1 MPAFFMGVIIFIHN
15 IIMQPEENPVSPKWS
30 TSTKVVVTLLFL
42 AGAIALLI
50 RFSNLLNT
58 LITAFIIAVLYHPLV
73 EWINKKTKLSWAW
86 SVSIIY
92 FITVIAVF
100 GMLTVGGIALI
111 NQIDGLIKFL
121 QNTLYELPNFFKQ
134 LTSTNVNIGP
144 FNLDFSYISWDQ
156 VGNQLLTTVQPILTK
171 VGNFFGG
178 IATGTVGVIGS
189 FLLSLLISFLVITET
204 EGARNKIFKLE
215 IPGYQEDF
223 KRLGEKLNTI
233 WNKFVRGQAII
244 FLARFILY
252 LIILSSLRLRF
263 VLGMAL
269 LATLGNF
276 IPYIGVAIVWIIN
289 FFVALFQGTTIF
301 GLNPFPYAMIVMGV
315 GWILDNMYDTFLAPR
330 IMANVLKLHPAAVLV
345 AVLIGLNLFGILGMF
360 LAPPLLASIKLLMDY
375 SEKKLLDQDPW
386 SDTDETPLPE
396 QQPPFNKKIFSKF
409 KKMLNRLLIN
419 KDTKEK

>member
-1 MPAFFMGVIIFIHN
+1 
-15 IIMQPEENPVSPKWS
+15 MQPEEDPVSPKWS

-42 AGAIALLI
+42 TGAIALLI
-50 RFSNLLNT
+50 HFSSLLNT
-58 LITAFIIAVLYHPLV
+58 LITAFIIAVLYHPIA
-73 EWINKKTKLSWAW
+73 EWIKRKTKLPWAW

-92 FITVIAVF
+92 FFTVLVVF
-100 GMLTVGGIALI
+100 GLLTVGGIALI

-134 LTSTNVNIGP
+134 LTTTSIAIGP
-144 FNLDFSYISWDQ
+144 FKLDFSYINWDQ
-156 VGNQLLTTVQPILTK
+156 VGNQLLTTIEPILTK

-204 EGARNKIFKLE
+204 EGARDRIIKLE

-223 KRLGEKLNTI
+223 KRLGDKLNTI

-244 FLARFILY
+244 FLARFVLY
-252 LIILSSLRLRF
+252 LVILSSLRLRF

-301 GLNPFPYAMIVMGV
+301 GLDPFPYAMIVMGI
-315 GWILDNMYDTFLAPR
+315 GWISDNLYDTFFAPR

-345 AVLIGLNLFGILGMF
+345 AVLVGLNLFGILGMF
-360 LAPPLLASIKLLMDY
+360 LAPPILASIKVLIDY

-386 SDTDETPLPE
+386 SNMGDSAEPETT
-396 QQPPFNKKIFSKF
+396 PPFFEKIIIKVKASIKKFF
-409 KKMLNRLLIN
+409 ENR
-419 KDTKEK
+419 KHT

>member
-1 MPAFFMGVIIFIHN
+1 MGIIIFVHN
-15 IIMQPEENPVSPKWS
+15 NHMQQENKSISPKWS
-30 TSTKVVVTLLFL
+30 TTTKVIVTLLFL
-42 AGAIALLI
+42 TGAIALLL
-50 RFSNLLNT
+50 RFSSLLNT
-58 LITAFIIAVLYHPLV
+58 LITAFIIAVLYHPIA
-73 EWINKKTKLSWAW
+73 EWINRKTKIPWAW

-92 FITVIAVF
+92 FITVVAVF
-100 GMLTVGGIALI
+100 GLLTVGGIALI

-134 LTSTNVNIGP
+134 ITTTNIAIGP
-144 FNLDFSYISWDQ
+144 FNLDFSYINWDQ
-156 VGNQLLTTVQPILTK
+156 VGNQLLTTVEPILTK

-178 IATGTVGVIGS
+178 VATGTVGVIGS

-204 EGARNKIFKLE
+204 EGARSKIFKLE

-233 WNKFVRGQAII
+233 WNKFVRGQALI
-244 FLARFILY
+244 FLFRFILY

-276 IPYIGVAIVWIIN
+276 IPYIGVAIVWILN
-289 FFVALFQGTTIF
+289 FFIALFQGTTIF

-315 GWILDNMYDTFLAPR
+315 GWISDNLYDTFFAPR

-345 AVLIGLNLFGILGMF
+345 AVLVGLNLFGILGMF
-360 LAPPLLASIKLLMDY
+360 LAPPLLASIKVLMDY

-386 SDTDETPLPE
+386 CLPDEECDPEPQPLYRKA
-396 QQPPFNKKIFSKF
+396 FNKFRLIFRKQ
-409 KKMLNRLLIN
+409 IN
-419 KDTKEK
+419 NEKTKEKL

>member
-1 MPAFFMGVIIFIHN
+1 ME
-15 IIMQPEENPVSPKWS
+15 PEEKPVSPKWS

-42 AGAIALLI
+42 AGVIALLL

-58 LITAFIIAVLYHPLV
+58 LITAFIIAVLYHPLA
-73 EWINKKTKLSWAW
+73 EWISKKTKLPWAW

-92 FITVIAVF
+92 FITVVAVF
-100 GMLTVGGIALI
+100 GLLTAGGIALI

-121 QNTLYELPNFFKQ
+121 QNTLFELPNFFKQ
-134 LTSTNVNIGP
+134 LSTTNIAIGP
-144 FNLDFSYISWDQ
+144 FNLDFSYINWDQ
-156 VGNQLLTTVQPILTK
+156 VGNRLLSTVQPILTEI
-171 VGNFFGG
+171 GNFFGG
-178 IATGTVGVIGS
+178 VATGTVGVIGS
-189 FLLSLLISFLVITET
+189 FLFSLLISFLVITET
-204 EGARNKIFKLE
+204 EGARNKIFKIE

-223 KRLGEKLNTI
+223 RRLGEQLNTI

-244 FLARFILY
+244 FIARFIMY
-252 LIILSSLRLRF
+252 LIILSSLRLHF

-301 GLNPFPYAMIVMGV
+301 GLDPFPYAMIVMGL
-315 GWILDNMYDTFLAPR
+315 GWILDNMYDTFFAPR

-345 AVLIGLNLFGILGMF
+345 AVLVGLNLFGILGMF
-360 LAPPLLASIKLLMDY
+360 LAPPLLASIKMLMDY

-386 SDTDETPLPE
+386 SNIQEISEPESPPLLYRKIID
-396 QQPPFNKKIFSKF
+396 FKNALIKLFINNK
-409 KKMLNRLLIN
+409 
-419 KDTKEK
+419 TKEK

>member
-1 MPAFFMGVIIFIHN
+1 MGVIIFMPIN
-15 IIMQPEENPVSPKWS
+15 IMEPEEKPVSPKWS

-42 AGAIALLI
+42 AGAIALLL

-58 LITAFIIAVLYHPLV
+58 LITAFIIAVLYHPLA
-73 EWINKKTKLSWAW
+73 EWINKKTKLPWAW

-92 FITVIAVF
+92 FITVVAVF
-100 GMLTVGGIALI
+100 GLLTAGGIALI

-121 QNTLYELPNFFKQ
+121 QNTLFELPNFFKQ
-134 LTSTNVNIGP
+134 LSTTNIAIGP
-144 FNLDFSYISWDQ
+144 FNLDFSYINWDQ
-156 VGNQLLTTVQPILTK
+156 VGNRLLSTIQPILTK

-178 IATGTVGVIGS
+178 VATGTVGVIGS
-189 FLLSLLISFLVITET
+189 FLFSLLISFLVITET

-223 KRLGEKLNTI
+223 RRLGKKLNTI

-244 FLARFILY
+244 FIARFIMY
-252 LIILSSLRLRF
+252 LIILSSLRLHF

-289 FFVALFQGTTIF
+289 FFIALFQGTTIL
-301 GLNPFPYAMIVMGV
+301 GLNPFPYAMIVMGL
-315 GWILDNMYDTFLAPR
+315 GWILDNLYDTFFAPK
-330 IMANVLKLHPAAVLV
+330 IMGNVLKLHPAAVLV
-345 AVLIGLNLFGILGMF
+345 AVLVGLNLFGILGMF
-360 LAPPLLASIKLLMDY
+360 LAPPLLASIKVLMDY

-386 SDTDETPLPE
+386 SNIQEISDPESPPLLYRKIID
-396 QQPPFNKKIFSKF
+396 FKNALIKLFINNK
-409 KKMLNRLLIN
+409 
-419 KDTKEK
+419 TKEK